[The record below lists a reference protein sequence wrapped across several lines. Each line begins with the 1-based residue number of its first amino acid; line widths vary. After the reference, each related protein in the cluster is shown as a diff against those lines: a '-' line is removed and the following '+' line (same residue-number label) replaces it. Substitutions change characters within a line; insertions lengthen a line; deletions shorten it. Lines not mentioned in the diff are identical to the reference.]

1 MTDDAS
7 EILVALREILNW
19 VRAAS
24 HPNVKHLLQDAL
36 PDDKARE
43 VYQMS
48 DGQKSIQAIRKQCK
62 MSPNDVSALQQ
73 RCVSL
78 GLMEVFDGKR
88 SRRIFDL
95 ADFGLLATPQSS
107 S

>member
-1 MTDDAS
+1 MTDDSS
-7 EILVALREILNW
+7 EVLVTLGEILNW
-19 VRAAS
+19 VRAAA
-24 HPNVKHLLQDAL
+24 HPNVKHLLQDVL

-43 VYQMS
+43 AYQMT
-48 DGQKSIQAIRKQCK
+48 DGNTSIQAIRKQCK

-78 GLMEVFDGKR
+78 GLMEVVDGNR
-88 SRRIFDL
+88 RRRIFDL